1 LATGSG
7 QLPKGFKVENLAPQ
21 SDLPLALIVED
32 EDLLAELFVV
42 AFEEAGYKAAIARD
56 GRQALEWLAESTPH
70 IVMLDI
76 HLPFVS
82 GDAVFR
88 EMQKDE
94 RFANTKVIM
103 ATADVRKAKELEGQ
117 ADMVLVKPVGFRD
130 LNRLIDDL
138 RPDMGH

>member
-1 LATGSG
+1 
-7 QLPKGFKVENLAPQ
+7 VENLAPK
-21 SDLPLALIVED
+21 SELPLALIVED

-42 AFEEAGYKAAIARD
+42 AFEEAGYEATIARD
-56 GRQALEWLAESTPH
+56 GRQALEWLAESIPH

-76 HLPFVS
+76 QLPFVS
-82 GDAVFR
+82 GDEVFR
-88 EMQKDE
+88 QMQKDE

-103 ATADVRKAKELEGQ
+103 ATADVRKAKELDGQ

-130 LNRLIDDL
+130 LNSLIDDL